1 MLKRIYIDNFR
12 GLVNFEMNFDSINLF
27 LGGNGTGKS
36 TVFEVLRKIQTFVS
50 GSKNLEEI
58 FEYTDCT
65 RWQTLPIQRFELE
78 ITGNGGHYKYEFAI
92 RYNQDKNHVEYE
104 RLWFNNQIL
113 LKFEGDEVQLF

>member
-58 FEYTDCT
+58 FEYTD
-65 RWQTLPIQRFELE
+65 
-78 ITGNGGHYKYEFAI
+78 
-92 RYNQDKNHVEYE
+92 
-104 RLWFNNQIL
+104 
-113 LKFEGDEVQLF
+113 